1 MTTIQRVNTP
11 STFYGGITSYNSTQT
26 NPFNMLYFQRD
37 MNVKKEMEEQSAR
50 HNKSF
55 HIRKTYDD
63 TYNQLSQLYTNGRP
77 FQQIY
82 KPDVVSIPYRDY
94 EDGGRNRNIFK
105 YTDDRMVD
113 VSGQLF
119 RAKDIKNTPIVV
131 SEKYKSGILG
141 IRKLKNKNL
150 FLY

>member
-11 STFYGGITSYNSTQT
+11 STFYAGTTFTTTQT

-37 MNVKKEMEEQSAR
+37 MNVKKEMEAQSAR

-94 EDGGRNRNIFK
+94 EDVVGETEIYLNILMTEWLMFQ
-105 YTDDRMVD
+105 
-113 VSGQLF
+113 VSYLEP
-119 RAKDIKNTPIVV
+119 KT
-131 SEKYKSGILG
+131 
-141 IRKLKNKNL
+141 
-150 FLY
+150 